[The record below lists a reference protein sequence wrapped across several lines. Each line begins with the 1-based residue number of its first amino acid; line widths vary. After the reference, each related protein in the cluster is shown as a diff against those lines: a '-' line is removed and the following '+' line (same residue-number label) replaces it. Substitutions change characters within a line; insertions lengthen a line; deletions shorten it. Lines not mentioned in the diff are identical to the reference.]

1 MSKKIAALIP
11 GAALALG
18 IACIAKWLET
28 LESSAGRP
36 LPAHRRRVL
45 YRHRHS
51 VPALRILPGGQQAHD
66 VGRPDHCFAGHPRGA
81 GLSALG
87 YAAGGHGHRAQRP
100 DRLGAGGRHRHR
112 VLPQNQNGITKQ
124 PGGVPKAEASR
135 LRFYK
140 LCAPFGYLSR
150 ALWSAPS
157 MVNAAQG
164 PVWVQTTAVSSGAS
178 GSAASRASTETVVE
192 RESRV
197 VNTRVF
203 TP

>member
-1 MSKKIAALIP
+1 MCCGLRTALFSCTGSLILHHP
-11 GAALALG
+11 FH
-18 IACIAKWLET
+18 
-28 LESSAGRP
+28 RP
-36 LPAHRRRVL
+36 FHPAYL
-45 YRHRHS
+45 
-51 VPALRILPGGQQAHD
+51 
-66 VGRPDHCFAGHPRGA
+66 
-81 GLSALG
+81 LSATPL
-87 YAAGGHGHRAQRP
+87 GGHGHLAQRP

-112 VLPQNQNGITKQ
+112 VLPQSQNGITKQ

>member
-1 MSKKIAALIP
+1 M
-11 GAALALG
+11 G
-18 IACIAKWLET
+18 
-28 LESSAGRP
+28 
-36 LPAHRRRVL
+36 RVL
-45 YRHRHS
+45 GGIRLSDVLRPKNGLIQLYREPHS
-51 VPALRILPGGQQAHD
+51 SSPFPSA
-66 VGRPDHCFAGHPRGA
+66 FASST
-81 GLSALG
+81 SALS
-87 YAAGGHGHRAQRP
+87 YAAGGHGHLAQRP
-100 DRLGAGGRHRHR
+100 DRLGAGGRHRHL

-150 ALWSAPS
+150 ALWSAPP
-157 MVNAAQG
+157 MVNAARG

-178 GSAASRASTETVVE
+178 GSAASRASTEIVVE